1 MDGPNV
7 AALRIEY
14 GFFTLEDERFD
25 QSDFVSHNNG
35 CCIIDESRQ
44 TCYRVS
50 KITQSLSYSQPD
62 GAKEFEFVG
71 EQDRLHEGQSSIV
84 GMLKTVLSLLKLL
97 SLLLLVVIW
106 GNFKCPMD
114 HWIKINY

>member
-50 KITQSLSYSQPD
+50 KIT
-62 GAKEFEFVG
+62 
-71 EQDRLHEGQSSIV
+71 
-84 GMLKTVLSLLKLL
+84 
-97 SLLLLVVIW
+97 
-106 GNFKCPMD
+106 
-114 HWIKINY
+114 